1 MPFFSF
7 IPKKGAIFIK
17 RCMEETL
24 IDTNSRPL
32 PWWTWIAPFFIIEGG
47 DQLSLLFQYSDSY
60 SAFYLP
66 PAVAIVLIHWWGP
79 ARVLPS
85 MFVIA
90 TLNSW
95 LYDLQN
101 LWLWPLFGGI
111 ETFTVFISW
120 FLFSKLLRGEFWLP
134 NIKQTILFLSLGLIV
149 PIIIEVAVWQFAYIA
164 DHAYLPELFW
174 ERFNRDL
181 LSELIVNFS
190 FALPALYF
198 LTPYLHSINLFTRDD
213 FKKEQRHPLQKKD
226 VVEIIAIFIVLLVL
240 TFVLPFKNFWF
251 LYGLFSLYFAIRF
264 GFGVALLG
272 NAYLFFISY
281 LIPVLIQKVGT
292 NEHFILDNSVI
303 STFLGSILLYLFAT
317 ITGRV
322 ISDLRIAEDRLHKQN
337 EELKDA
343 NQELDRFV
351 YSVSHD
357 LSAPLKSILGLV
369 NISKLSN
376 NPEDSKMYFSKIEF
390 SVVKLNT
397 FIKEVLDYSQNKRLA
412 LAIEQ
417 IQLKD
422 LCTEILENLKYMDS
436 SADLKVDFTGLEQ
449 LEIKNDKTRVK
460 MIMNNLLTNA
470 MKYQK
475 HTPGHRPYI
484 KISSRKKSNSIIID
498 VEDNGEGIRQEVQS
512 KIFDMFFR
520 GHEKSVGSGLGLYIA
535 REAAEKIQGIIS
547 LKSEYGKG
555 STFSLE
561 LLNPK

>member
-1 MPFFSF
+1 
-7 IPKKGAIFIK
+7 
-17 RCMEETL
+17 MEEKFSD
-24 IDTNSRPL
+24 INSKSL
-32 PWWTWIAPFFIIEGG
+32 PWWTWIAPFLIIETG
-47 DQLSLLFQYSDSY
+47 DQLSLLFKYSEIY

-66 PAVAIVLIHWWGP
+66 TAIAFVLIHWWGP
-79 ARVLPS
+79 TRVLPS
-85 MFVIA
+85 MFIIG

-95 LYDLQN
+95 FYDVQI
-101 LWLWPLFGGI
+101 LWLWPVFGGI
-111 ETFTVFISW
+111 ETFAVFISW
-120 FLFSKLLRGEFWLP
+120 FLFSKLMRGKSWLP
-134 NIKQTILFLSLGLIV
+134 DIKQTILFLSLGLIA
-149 PIIIEVAVWQFAYIA
+149 PIIIEVALWQFAYLA

-174 ERFNRDL
+174 QRFNRDL

-198 LTPYLHSINLFTRDD
+198 LTPYFHSVSLFIRSDYE
-213 FKKEQRHPLQKKD
+213 KEQRHALQKKD
-226 VVEIIAIFIVLLVL
+226 VVEIIAIFIVLLIL
-240 TFVLPFKNFWF
+240 TFVLPFRDFWF

-281 LIPVLIQKVGT
+281 LIPVLIQKAWI
-292 NEHFILDNSVI
+292 NEYFLIDNSVI

-322 ISDLRIAEDRLHKQN
+322 ISDLRIAEDQLHRQN

-376 NPEDSKMYFSKIEF
+376 NSEDLKIYFSKIEF

-412 LAIEQ
+412 LTVEQ

-422 LCTEILENLKYMDS
+422 LCIEILENLKYMDS
-436 SADLKVDFTGLEQ
+436 YADLNVDFSGLEEF
-449 LEIKNDKTRVK
+449 EIKNDKTRVK
-460 MIMNNLLTNA
+460 MILNNLLTNA

-484 KISSRKKSNSIIID
+484 KISSRKKLNSVIID
-498 VEDNGEGIRQEVQS
+498 VEDNGEGIRKEVQG

-535 REAAEKIQGIIS
+535 REAAEKIHGIIS
-547 LKSEYGKG
+547 MKSEYGKG

-561 LLNPK
+561 LLNPN

>member
-1 MPFFSF
+1 
-7 IPKKGAIFIK
+7 
-17 RCMEETL
+17 MEEKL
-24 IDTNSRPL
+24 NDIKSNSL
-32 PWWTWIAPFFIIEGG
+32 PWWTWIAPFLIIETG
-47 DQLSLLFQYSDSY
+47 DQLSLLFKYSEIY

-66 PAVAIVLIHWWGP
+66 TAIAFVLINWWGP

-85 MFVIA
+85 MFIIG

-95 LYDLQN
+95 FYDLQN
-101 LWLWPLFGGI
+101 LWLWPVFGGI
-111 ETFTVFISW
+111 EAFAVFLSW
-120 FLFSKLLRGEFWLP
+120 FLFSKLMRGKPWLP
-134 NIKQTILFLSLGLIV
+134 DIKQTILFLSLGLIA
-149 PIIIEVAVWQFAYIA
+149 PITLEVALWQFAYIA

-198 LTPYLHSINLFTRDD
+198 LTPYFHSVNLFTRSDYE
-213 FKKEQRHPLQKKD
+213 KEQRHPLQKKD
-226 VVEIIAIFIVLLVL
+226 VVEIIVIFIVLLVL
-240 TFVLPFKNFWF
+240 TFVLPFRNFWF

-281 LIPVLIQKVGT
+281 LIPVLIQKIWNT
-292 NEHFILDNSVI
+292 EYFFIDNSVI

-322 ISDLRIAEDRLHKQN
+322 ISDLRIVEDRLHKQN

-376 NPEDSKMYFSKIEF
+376 NPEDFKMYFSKIEF

-412 LAIEQ
+412 LTIEQ

-436 SADLKVDFTGLEQ
+436 YSDLNVDFSGLEVS
-449 LEIKNDKTRVK
+449 EVKNDKTRVK
-460 MIMNNLLTNA
+460 MILNNLLTNA

-475 HTPGHRPYI
+475 HIPDHRPYI
-484 KISSRKKSNSIIID
+484 KISSRKKLNSIIID

-535 REAAEKIQGIIS
+535 REAAEKIQGTIS
-547 LKSEYGKG
+547 MKSEYGKG

-561 LLNPK
+561 LLNPN